1 MTLTIYAPSPEA
13 AALLARKIR
22 PRARIGDIEEQPTA
36 ATRESLAAF
45 WGEVKRLTATTAT
58 SPSTA
63 RARRLSI
70 RKTVA

>member
-13 AALLARKIR
+13 AALLARRVR

-45 WGEVKRLTATTAT
+45 WGEVKRLTAT